1 MHKYVISVATQKN
14 NRTKHTIDKTG
25 KYKQT
30 KLCITLLEETGV
42 TMKRHIAKYDYVKT
56 LK

>member
-1 MHKYVISVATQKN
+1 MHKYIISVATQKN